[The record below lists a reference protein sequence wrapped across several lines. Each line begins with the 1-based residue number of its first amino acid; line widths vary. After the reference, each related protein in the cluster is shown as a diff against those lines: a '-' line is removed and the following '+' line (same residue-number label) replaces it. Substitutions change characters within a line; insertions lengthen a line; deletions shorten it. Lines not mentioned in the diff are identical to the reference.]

1 MGIGAETSRSA
12 FSTKSALLYGQ
23 IWEETSHKITPPVPV
38 GMTGIM
44 IKNQIACDRG
54 WDSFPDSEK
63 KNFNL
68 LHEKMFS
75 LDKFLVEVVV
85 FRRESY

>member
-1 MGIGAETSRSA
+1 
-12 FSTKSALLYGQ
+12 
-23 IWEETSHKITPPVPV
+23 
-38 GMTGIM
+38 MTGIM
-44 IKNQIACDRG
+44 IKNQIACDRS

-63 KNFNL
+63 KIFNL